1 MNSEVNKNQQ
11 EMSALDAYLNRV
23 YKIIILMAP
32 LTALGSAVTF
42 TAFKIIGWYSE
53 VDTTALVIFD
63 ISNILYIL
71 TAIYLFRT
79 CIGSDGLLRRDK
91 LKTGKIF
98 ISAVILIQWNFISY
112 LVPLTEWWAYA
123 FLFMVLAVFF
133 FDVKMMLFNSV
144 GIIISLI
151 ISWFVKGDIFLLL
164 AGEYS
169 IPDFFLRTVC
179 VFLTTMTIFAL
190 TYFGGKFL
198 VEELEKYVNYDT
210 LTHLLNRRSMDNYL
224 QAAHKQANTGQ
235 TTFCLLLMDIDDF
248 KSVNDTY
255 GHDCGDEVLK
265 AVAGIISNG
274 VRKDD
279 SVFRWG
285 GEEILVLLNTDEG
298 KALSIAENIRRE
310 VEEFVLNYR
319 DELKI
324 SVTVTVGLAT
334 YGSGKSIQEMM
345 DEADAKL
352 YYGKRHGKNQVV
364 TDLPSDFEVQS

>member
-63 ISNILYIL
+63 ISNLLYIL

-144 GIIISLI
+144 GIIISLV

-265 AVAGIISNG
+265 AVAAIISNG